1 MKEFKLENE
10 TKITTGFVTP
20 DNYFED
26 FSARFMQ
33 NLPSNE
39 VAVVK
44 VIPLYKRRSTI
55 ISLIA
60 AIFAIALMLPI
71 FNQSPVATTSTE
83 IDQAS
88 LENYLS
94 YQTSVSQ
101 YDLINSL
108 ETEDL
113 EDLSVP
119 VTTTTLEQETIEDL
133 LVDNGNLEH
142 YIIE

>member
-1 MKEFKLENE
+1 MKEFKLENNP
-10 TKITTGFVTP
+10 KITTGFVTP

-26 FSARFMQ
+26 FSAKFMQ
-33 NLPSNE
+33 NLPLNE
-39 VAVVK
+39 TPEVK

-60 AIFAIALMLPI
+60 AVFVIALMLPI
-71 FNQSPVATTSTE
+71 FNQSPSVTTSAE

-94 YQTSVSQ
+94 YQTNMSQ

-113 EDLSVP
+113 ENLNET
-119 VTTTTLEQETIEDL
+119 TTTTLEQETIEDL

-142 YIIE
+142 YIME

>member
-39 VAVVK
+39 VAAVK

-55 ISLIA
+55 ISLVA
-60 AIFAIALMLPI
+60 AIFVIALMLPF

-94 YQTSVSQ
+94 YQTNVSQ

>member
-94 YQTSVSQ
+94 YQTNVSQ

-113 EDLSVP
+113 EDLSAP

>member
-1 MKEFKLENE
+1 MKEFKLEDNP
-10 TKITTGFVTP
+10 KITTGFVTP

-26 FSARFMQ
+26 FSAKFMQ
-33 NLPSNE
+33 NLPLNE
-39 VAVVK
+39 TSEVK

-60 AIFAIALMLPI
+60 AVFVIALMLPI
-71 FNQSPVATTSTE
+71 FNQSPAVTTSAE

-94 YQTSVSQ
+94 YQTNMSQ

-113 EDLSVP
+113 ENLNE
-119 VTTTTLEQETIEDL
+119 TTTTALEQETIEDL

-142 YIIE
+142 YIME

>member
-26 FSARFMQ
+26 FSAKFMQ

-94 YQTSVSQ
+94 YQTNVSQ

-119 VTTTTLEQETIEDL
+119 ATTTTLEQETIEDL

>member
-26 FSARFMQ
+26 FSAKFMQ

-94 YQTSVSQ
+94 YQTNVSQ

-113 EDLSVP
+113 EDLSAP